1 MSVHMQNIYV
11 RCEQNNPNVINTR
24 IKYKIMI
31 LQAATKKSTHFD
43 PILLVQNKLIMKF
56 NISNLPP
63 IIYTR
68 VFLKMLDLTPAKQIQ
83 NKELSN

>member
-1 MSVHMQNIYV
+1 MQNIHV
-11 RCEQNNPNVINTR
+11 KCEQNNPNVQINTR

-31 LQAATKKSTHFD
+31 LQATTKKSTHFD

-68 VFLKMLDLTPAKQIQ
+68 VFLKMLDLIPAKQIQ